1 MRFGRA
7 RDLTFALSIAFAIT
21 ANASGCSSKNS
32 SSSAAPAR
40 SCELTIWNKP
50 ASTTTTVEIVTSWE
64 NWQRPGRILSPDR
77 SDGWRVTSYDPP
89 PGEQQYAIVQDG
101 VWTTDPNIGTTS
113 FINGTPP
120 GTADTEVTWVDVADC
135 SVPALQIADASGSND
150 GTAIAHATFLT
161 ASSGA
166 LFDPATVQVTDENGD
181 VLSPGMSG
189 DSGKGMI
196 TLNFQGLVK
205 GKHRLTLAAKDTN
218 GKVAD
223 PAILTVWIEQ
233 TPFDWRDA
241 VIYEVMVDRY
251 RGNSGATATA
261 LPDPTTP
268 ASRAGGTIAGVM
280 DSLDT
285 IQANGFNTIWMTP
298 LYSNPDGTY
307 AGLDG
312 RQYSSYHGYWPID
325 PRGIE
330 SLFGTEA
337 DVDALIAAAHARS
350 MRVLFDVVPNHV
362 HQLSPYA
369 KNVNDGW
376 FNNPAGNCICGTTCD
391 WATHIEDCWFASY
404 LPDLDWR
411 NSQVADQITSDVSW
425 WMDRFDADGVRIDAV
440 PMMPRAANRRIAEKI
455 RSKYDHPGNASF
467 LLGEN
472 YVDQSGYDLLRYD
485 LGSAGLS
492 SEFHFPLMW
501 ALRDVV
507 AQENNGM
514 TEVQAAIETGEQDWN
529 GSGAV
534 MSLIIGNHDVSR
546 FSTVSNADDQG
557 DTWTPAVQSTELLV
571 YEKQRLALSVIYTL
585 PGAPTVYYGDE
596 VGLAGRADPDSR
608 RVMPDDSELTA
619 NQIATR
625 SYTQKLARAR
635 SCSEAL
641 RRGTYRTLYADTEN
655 LVFARTVSDPG
666 GDGDTAIVSFS
677 RAPLHTTLS
686 IPLPGISAGSY
697 VDMIDGS
704 TASLTPELTNL
715 ATAPFSAHLYVPAT
729 SACAKGQ

>member
-7 RDLTFALSIAFAIT
+7 RDLTFALSIAFAIG
-21 ANASGCSSKNS
+21 ANATGCSSKSES
-32 SSSAAPAR
+32 SAAAPAR
-40 SCELTIWNKP
+40 SCELTIWSKP

-64 NWQRPGRILSPDR
+64 NWQRPGRILPADR

-89 PGEQQYAIVQDG
+89 PGEQAYAIVQDG

-113 FINGTPP
+113 FIAGTA
-120 GTADTEVTWVDVADC
+120 GSADTEVTWVDVADC
-135 SVPALQIADASGSND
+135 SAPALQITNATGSND
-150 GTAIAHATFLT
+150 GTAIATATFLT
-161 ASSGA
+161 SSSGA
-166 LFDPATVQVTDENGD
+166 LLDPATLSVIDETGNK
-181 VLSPGMSG
+181 LSPSISG
-189 DSGKGMI
+189 DSGKGTI
-196 TLNFQGLVK
+196 ALNFQGLAQ
-205 GKHRLTLAAKDTN
+205 GKHRLTLAANDTN
-218 GKVAD
+218 GKAAD
-223 PAILTVWIEQ
+223 PAVITVWIEQ

-241 VIYEVMVDRY
+241 VIYEIMVDRY
-251 RGNSGATATA
+251 RGNSGANALA
-261 LPDPTTP
+261 LPNPTTP
-268 ASRAGGTIAGVM
+268 ASRAGGTIAGVT

-285 IQANGFNTIWMTP
+285 IRANGFNTIWMTP

-312 RQYSSYHGYWPID
+312 RQYSSYHGYWPVD

-350 MRVLFDVVPNHV
+350 MRILFDVVPNHV
-362 HQLSPYA
+362 HELNAYA
-369 KNVNDGW
+369 KNLNDGW

-411 NSQVADQITSDVSW
+411 NSQVADQITSDVAW
-425 WMDRFDADGVRIDAV
+425 WMDRFDSDGIRIDAV
-440 PMMPRAANRRIAEKI
+440 PMMPRAANRRIAAKI

-485 LGSAGLS
+485 LGPAGLS

-529 GSGAV
+529 GSGAI

-546 FSTVSNADDQG
+546 FSSVSNADDQG

-571 YEKQRLALSVIYTL
+571 YEKQRFALSVIYTL

-596 VGLAGRADPDSR
+596 VALAGRADPDSR
-608 RVMPDDSELTA
+608 RVMPDDSVLTD

-625 SYTQKLARAR
+625 AYTQKLARAR
-635 SCSEAL
+635 ACSEAL
-641 RRGTYRTLYADTEN
+641 RRGSYRTLYADTEN
-655 LVFARTVSDPG
+655 LVFARTAD
-666 GDGDTAIVSFS
+666 DGDVAVVAFS
-677 RAPLHTTLS
+677 RAPSHETLTV
-686 IPLPGISAGSY
+686 PLPGISAGSY
-697 VDMIDGS
+697 VDMLDGS
-704 TASLTPELTNL
+704 TASLSPELTNL
-715 ATAPFSAHLYVPAT
+715 ATAPFSAHLYVPAS

>member
-7 RDLTFALSIAFAIT
+7 RDLTFALSAAFAIA
-21 ANASGCSSKNS
+21 ANTSGCSSKSEASN
-32 SSSAAPAR
+32 AAPAR
-40 SCELTIWNKP
+40 SCELTIWTKP
-50 ASTTTTVEIVTSWE
+50 ASTTTNVEVVTSWE
-64 NWQRPGRILSPDR
+64 NWQRPGRILSADR

-113 FINGTPP
+113 FISGTPP

-135 SVPALQIADASGSND
+135 SSPALQITDANGSND
-150 GTAIAHATFLT
+150 GTATAHATFLT
-161 ASSGA
+161 SSSGA
-166 LFDPATVQVTDENGD
+166 ILDPATVNVTDENGKILPQMS
-181 VLSPGMSG
+181 LSARQLQGA
-189 DSGKGMI
+189 I
-196 TLNFQGLVK
+196 TLNFRGLVK
-205 GKHRLTLAAKDTN
+205 GKHRLTLAAKDMN
-218 GKVAD
+218 GKEAA
-223 PAILTVWIEQ
+223 PAVITVWIEQ
-233 TPFDWRDA
+233 TPFDFRDA
-241 VIYEVMVDRY
+241 VIYEIMVDRY
-251 RGNSGATATA
+251 RGNSGATALA

-268 ASRAGGTIAGVM
+268 ASRAGGTIAGIM
-280 DSLDT
+280 DSLDA

-307 AGLDG
+307 IGSDG

-325 PRGIE
+325 PRRIE
-330 SLFGTEA
+330 SLFGSEA
-337 DVDALIAAAHARS
+337 DVDALIAAAHSRS

-362 HQLSPYA
+362 HQDSPYA
-369 KNVNDGW
+369 KAHLNDGW
-376 FNNPAGNCICGTTCD
+376 FNNPNGQCICGTTCD
-391 WATHIEDCWFASY
+391 WATHIEDCWFAPY

-411 NSQVADQITSDVSW
+411 NSQVAEQISSDVLW
-425 WMDRFDADGVRIDAV
+425 WMDRFDADGIRIDAV

-455 RSKYDHPGNASF
+455 RSKYDHPGNETF

-485 LGSAGLS
+485 LGPAGLS

-507 AQENNGM
+507 AQEDAGM
-514 TEVQAAIETGEQDWN
+514 TEIQAAIETGEQAWN
-529 GSGAV
+529 GSGAI

-557 DTWTPAVQSTELLV
+557 DTWTQAVQSTELLV
-571 YEKQRLALSVIYTL
+571 YEKQRFAMSVIYTL

-608 RVMPDDSELTA
+608 RVMPDDSVLTA
-619 NQIATR
+619 NQKATR
-625 SYTQKLARAR
+625 DFTSKLARAR

-655 LVFARTVSDPG
+655 LVFQRTAE
-666 GDGDTAIVSFS
+666 DGDTAIVTFS
-677 RAPLHTTLS
+677 RAPLHATLGV
-686 IPLPGISAGSY
+686 PLPGISAGSY
-697 VDMIDGS
+697 IDMLDGS
-704 TASLTPELTNL
+704 AASLTPELTNL
-715 ATAPFSAHLYVPAT
+715 ATAPFSAHLYVPAG
-729 SACAKGQ
+729 SACAKGF